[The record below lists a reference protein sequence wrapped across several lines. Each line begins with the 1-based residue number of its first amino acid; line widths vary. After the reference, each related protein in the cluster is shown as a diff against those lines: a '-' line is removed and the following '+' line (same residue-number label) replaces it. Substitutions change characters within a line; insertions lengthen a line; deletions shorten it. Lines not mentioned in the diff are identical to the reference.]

1 MTSIA
6 QVLIKVILG
15 IQGFFLARPGLPA
28 KILAAAARLDGVV
41 DTIRTLGQVQ
51 DASEVRSKKA
61 VEQAEQI
68 RRYIWFFIVQ
78 PFSSI
83 AGAAFAGDPAR
94 KAEFRM
100 TNPLNMSKERFLAR
114 GRSIIE
120 AIRANEAVLL
130 EFGMDPGLPALLEAK
145 LNEYMALPVE
155 VTEGRR
161 TRSNATDG
169 LDKATRQALRTIR
182 WLDGLVRHHFRDDPT
197 TLAEWATVR
206 NIPWPGSTAEGK
218 RARKAKA
225 DADAQAS
232 LADDTIPP
240 TGTSN

>member
-1 MTSIA
+1 MTSIS
-6 QVLIKVILG
+6 QVLIKVLLG
-15 IQGFFLARPGLPA
+15 IQGFFAARPGLPA
-28 KILAAAARLDGVV
+28 RMLAAAARLQALV
-41 DTIRTLGQVQ
+41 DTIRALGQAQ

-61 VEQAEQI
+61 VVQAEQV
-68 RRYIWFFIVQ
+68 RRYIWFFIIQ
-78 PFSSI
+78 PFTQI
-83 AGAAFAGDPAR
+83 AYAAFAGDPAR

-100 TNPLNMSKERFLAR
+100 TQPLNISKERFLAR

-130 EFGMDPGLPALLEAK
+130 EYGMDPGLPMLLEAK

-161 TRSNATDG
+161 TRSSATDG
-169 LDKATRQALRTIR
+169 LDKATRQALQLIR

-206 NIPWPGSTAEGK
+206 NVPWPGSAAEAK
-218 RARKAKA
+218 RARQAKA
-225 DADAQAS
+225 DAEAQAPA
-232 LADDTIPP
+232 ADDTLPP
-240 TGTSN
+240 TGTNT